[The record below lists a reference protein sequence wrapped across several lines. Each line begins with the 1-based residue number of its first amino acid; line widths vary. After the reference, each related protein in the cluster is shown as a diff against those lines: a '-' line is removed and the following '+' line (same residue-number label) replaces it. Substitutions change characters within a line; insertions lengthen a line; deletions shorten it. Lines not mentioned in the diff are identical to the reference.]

1 MTDFFLPLFTV
12 LLFFLTFLIIYSKFD
27 FLEPSVL
34 VVSMM
39 TASTFMA
46 IIYAERWGLQIS
58 LKGFLFIISV
68 AFIFFVGGF
77 FAKKCFATNKK
88 INENTSENIS
98 KKTYDISWLTI
109 FAVTLLML
117 GMLAYNIERVHA
129 ISMLYHNREG
139 IEGYLNMIR
148 IVRPLLESGE
158 MPSFGLV
165 FGVFFNLSRL
175 IAYIFIYLFAYNL
188 LYSTAKR
195 ADFRLLIP
203 ALLEIPFQ
211 ILTTG
216 RLGLFIVVVYTL
228 IVSIML
234 YQKGENYSFKSRTN
248 ALKIMGVGGFLF
260 IAAFL
265 LMGMLTW
272 KGVTEDRTPLI
283 ILSHY
288 LGLSIPALD
297 SLTHMT
303 LPESAYVGSHTLQG
317 AYRFMHAVLPSIP
330 AVEAFLPFVQFNGID
345 TNVFTMFGQY
355 LMDYGYI
362 GTLALSWIFGFIY
375 TACYTSVKSSENHI
389 ETPIIMYGYLAYP
402 LFLSS
407 ISERIFMDFTNT
419 AGAFAI
425 LLFILIKI
433 IFSKRF
439 LNGSVKE

>member
-1 MTDFFLPLFTV
+1 MTDFFLPLFV
-12 LLFFLTFLIIYSKFD
+12 ALILFLTFLIIYSEFD

-34 VVSMM
+34 VVTMM

-46 IIYAERWGLQIS
+46 IIFAERWGLQIS
-58 LKGFLFIISV
+58 LKGFLFILSAV
-68 AFIFFVGGF
+68 LIFFAGGF
-77 FAKKCFATNKK
+77 FARKCFGYKK
-88 INENTSENIS
+88 KTKVTPSE
-98 KKTYDISWLTI
+98 KTYDVSWTI
-109 FAVTLLML
+109 IFFVTFLMI
-117 GMLAYNIERVHA
+117 GMLFYNIERVHA
-129 ISMLYHNREG
+129 ISMLYGNEQG
-139 IEGYLNMIR
+139 FNGYLNMIR

-175 IAYIFIYLFAYNL
+175 IAYIFIYLFCYNL
-188 LYSTAKR
+188 LYSKAKR
-195 ADFRLLIP
+195 IDFRLLIP
-203 ALLEIPFQ
+203 IFLEIPFQ

-234 YQKGENYSFKSRTN
+234 YQKGENYSFESRTN

-297 SLTHMT
+297 TLTQMT
-303 LPESAYVGSHTLQG
+303 LAESAYAGSHTLQG
-317 AYRFMHAVLPSIP
+317 AYRFLHAVFPNIP

-355 LMDYGYI
+355 FMDYGYI
-362 GTLALSWIFGFIY
+362 GTLALTWIFGFIY
-375 TACYTSVKSSENHI
+375 TACYTSVKYSENHI

-425 LLFILIKI
+425 LLFILIRI
-433 IFSKRF
+433 IFSERL
-439 LNGSVKE
+439 LNGKIKG